1 MPNVFSSDST
11 IYAAV
16 GCTSY
21 LSSCA
26 HRVVGDWG
34 RQLVSLSPANNKF
47 LASLGL
53 LLSSPRSVPSLL
65 ELHHFFLLLPRPP
78 IGCRSSSCCA
88 SIPSANATG
97 AHASPPLFSSPSP
110 SPARPL
116 PLRPARGDS
125 DVNQGTTVRASDLSP
140 PSPPYIAVHRYDGT
154 M

>member
-1 MPNVFSSDST
+1 MPNVFSSDSA

-21 LSSCA
+21 LSLCA
-26 HRVVGDWG
+26 HQVVGDWG

-97 AHASPPLFSSPSP
+97 AHART
-110 SPARPL
+110 RPL
-116 PLRPARGDS
+116 PSSPLLPHLRPGRCPCVRRAATATSIKEQQCARLIS
-125 DVNQGTTVRASDLSP
+125 LLPLRR
-140 PSPPYIAVHRYDGT
+140 I
-154 M
+154 

>member
-1 MPNVFSSDST
+1 MPNVFSSDSA

-26 HRVVGDWG
+26 HQVVGDWG

-97 AHASPPLFSSPSP
+97 AHART
-110 SPARPL
+110 RPL
-116 PLRPARGDS
+116 PSPLLLSLPISGPAAPCVRRAATATSIKEQQCARLISLLPLRR
-125 DVNQGTTVRASDLSP
+125 
-140 PSPPYIAVHRYDGT
+140 I
-154 M
+154 